1 MELKEAIENI
11 KSTLKIESRRGNRD
25 AEFLLKR
32 L

>member
-11 KSTLKIESRRGNRD
+11 KSTLKIESKRGNSD
-25 AEFLLKR
+25 AEFLLRR